1 MGASQLQRS
10 GSPATPSAGRETDLA
25 KPREPGGTPVIAGI
39 VTGIDNV
46 GFSIA
51 LASLMFAGPLVGG
64 LGIAASAAM
73 LATAFLGIALGTASG
88 LRGNVGH
95 VQDIGVAVLAPALA
109 AIATSGTLA
118 PDTAIATAFAI
129 IAVSSLATGALMFL
143 TGQLGLGRLVRF
155 FPQTVVAGFLAG
167 TGWLLVISG
176 IAVAASLPMNE
187 IFVPSAW
194 SGQQLVRVA
203 PALAF
208 ALALWIVLP
217 RIKHPV
223 TWVFLLVGGVASFY
237 VGLLATGGT
246 RAGAQAASWLPAV
259 PPTDNLIDLVRLV
272 PLVDWPTVQASLPTI
287 AIVAVLSLLACL
299 MNTSA
304 LEAVSGD
311 EADQNRELRV
321 TGLANIAG
329 GLVAGPPG
337 YSGLTTSL
345 VVNRISPGHRAAPLV
360 AVAVAL
366 IGLMAA
372 ETLVS
377 TIPIFVTSGLIIY
390 LGADLLRD
398 WLVDT
403 RKRYSNAEWIIV
415 LAIVV
420 VVAFAGFAPALIA
433 GLVIGVALFVFTYAR
448 VPVVRRVLTLD
459 RMHSSRERD
468 PQQAALLR
476 TAGAAVAV
484 FELQGFLFFGTAER
498 LRTQLKERLADPNAA
513 QLRRLI
519 LDFGH
524 VSGVDS
530 AALVLIERIATMT
543 EERGI
548 ELVLSRAGA
557 MVSEALERTV
567 PHVLTATHVRRTA
580 TLDEAVEAAEE
591 MLLGAPVHSVPPTE
605 MAARYAMPIG
615 DAGRLA
621 TFFASVPVE
630 RVPAGTK
637 VLVEGTPADGLVL
650 LEEGVVTVRRQIGHG
665 RPSQRLRAM
674 GAGSILGDIGL
685 ATGAARSADVVAE
698 TEVVLRRIPAASLA
712 SIEADDP
719 TLALALSRAVM
730 RALADKIVTG
740 NRIAEGNPV

>member
-1 MGASQLQRS
+1 ML
-10 GSPATPSAGRETDLA
+10 AG
-25 KPREPGGTPVIAGI
+25 V

-73 LATAFLGIALGTASG
+73 LATALVGLALGAASG

-95 VQDIGVAVLAPALA
+95 VQDIGVAVLAPTLA
-109 AIATSGTLA
+109 AMASSGALA
-118 PDTAIATAFAI
+118 PDAAIATAFAI
-129 IAVSSLATGALMFL
+129 IAVSSLATGVLMFL

-176 IAVAASLPMNE
+176 IAVAAHLPMNGL
-187 IFVPSAW
+187 FVPSAW
-194 SGQQLVRVA
+194 SGEQLARVA
-203 PALAF
+203 PAIAF

-217 RIKHPV
+217 RIKHPA
-223 TWVFLLVGGVASFY
+223 TWVVLLLSGVAAFY
-237 VGLLATGGT
+237 AVLALSGGT
-246 RAGAQAASWLPAV
+246 RSAALAGSWLPAV
-259 PPTDNLIDLVRLV
+259 PPTDNLVDLLQFI
-272 PLVDWPTVQASLPTI
+272 PLVDWPTVTATLPTI

-304 LEAVSGD
+304 LEAVTGED
-311 EADQNRELRV
+311 ADQNRELRV
-321 TGLANIAG
+321 TGLANLAG

-345 VVNRISPGHRAAPLV
+345 VVHRISPGRRAAAMV

-366 IGLMAA
+366 IGLLAA
-372 ETLVS
+372 DILVA
-377 TIPIFVTSGLIIY
+377 TIPVFVTSGLVIY
-390 LGADLLRD
+390 LGADLIRD
-398 WLVDT
+398 WLIDT
-403 RKRYSNAEWIIV
+403 RKRYTNAEWFIV

-420 VVAFAGFAPALIA
+420 VVAFAGFAPALVA

-448 VPVVRRVLTLD
+448 VPVVRRVHTLD
-459 RMHSSRERD
+459 RMRSSRERD

-476 TAGAAVAV
+476 EGGGAVAV

-498 LRTQLKERLADPNAA
+498 LRTQLKECLADPNAP

-524 VSGVDS
+524 VTGVDS
-530 AALVLIERIATMT
+530 AALVLIDRIATMT
-543 EERGI
+543 AERGI
-548 ELVLSRAGA
+548 DLILSRAGTL
-557 MVSEALERTV
+557 VSDALERTV
-567 PHVLTATHVRRTA
+567 PHVLSAAHVLRTL

-591 MLLGAPVHSVPPTE
+591 MLLGTPALSVSPAE
-605 MAARYAMPIG
+605 MAARYANPVG
-615 DAGRLA
+615 DTERLA
-621 TFFASVPVE
+621 AFFASVPLE
-630 RVPAGTK
+630 RLPAGTK
-637 VLVEGTPADGLVL
+637 VLAEGTPADGLVL
-650 LEEGVVTVRRQIGHG
+650 LEEGVVTVRRNMGNG
-665 RPSQRLRAM
+665 GPSQRLRAM

-698 TEVVLRRIPAASLA
+698 TPVALRRIPAASLTR
-712 SIEADDP
+712 IEADDP

-730 RALADKIVTG
+730 RALADKILTG

>member
-1 MGASQLQRS
+1 MQQSS
-10 GSPATPSAGRETDLA
+10 TPATPPTNGALD
-25 KPREPGGTPVIAGI
+25 KPQLRPESGTPVLAGI
-39 VTGIDNV
+39 ISGVDNV

-73 LATAFLGIALGTASG
+73 MATAILGVALGAASG
-88 LRGNVGH
+88 LRGNIGH

-109 AIATSGTLA
+109 AMATTTALA
-118 PDTAIATAFAI
+118 PETAVATAFAI
-129 IAVSSLATGALMFL
+129 IAVSSLTTGLLMFI
-143 TGQLGLGRLVRF
+143 TGWLGLGRLIRF

-176 IAVAASLPMNE
+176 IAVAADLPMNGL
-187 IFVPSAW
+187 FDPAHW
-194 SGQQLVRVA
+194 GNDQLLRVA
-203 PALAF
+203 PAIGF
-208 ALALWIVLP
+208 ALALWIILP
-217 RIKHPV
+217 RIKHPA
-223 TWVFLLVGGVASFY
+223 TWVVLLVTGVVGFY
-237 VGLLATGGT
+237 IVLALLGETPV
-246 RAGAQAASWLPAV
+246 RAQAAAWLPAV
-259 PPTDNLIDLVRLV
+259 PPTDNLLDLVTLF
-272 PLVDWPTVQASLPTI
+272 PLVDWNAVGGAMPVI
-287 AIVAVLSLLACL
+287 GIVAILSLLACL

-304 LEAVSGD
+304 LEAVTGE
-311 EADQNRELRV
+311 EADQNNELRV
-321 TGLANIAG
+321 TGLANAAVGI
-329 GLVAGPPG
+329 VAGPPG
-337 YSGLTTSL
+337 YSGLTTSM
-345 VVNRISPGHRAAPLV
+345 VVNRISPGRRAAAFVAAIV
-360 AVAVAL
+360 AV
-366 IGLMAA
+366 IGLLTA
-372 ETLVS
+372 ETLVA

-415 LAIVV
+415 LAIVI
-420 VVAFAGFAPALIA
+420 VVAIAGFAPALVA

-448 VPVVRRVLTLD
+448 VPVVRRFLTLD

-476 TAGAAVAV
+476 ANGASVAV

-498 LRTQLKERLADPNAA
+498 LRTQLKDRLADPNAP
-513 QLRRLI
+513 QMKRLI

-543 EERGI
+543 SERGI
-548 ELVLSRAGA
+548 ELVLSRVGTI
-557 MVSEALERTV
+557 VLDALERTI
-567 PHVLTATHVRRTA
+567 PHVLAAAHVQSTA

-591 MLLGAPVHSVPPTE
+591 MLLGDPVHSVPPSE
-605 MAARYAMPIG
+605 MAARYAMPIT

-621 TFFASVPVE
+621 AFFASLPAE

-650 LEEGVVTVRRQIGHG
+650 LEEGVVTVRRQIEGG

-698 TEVVLRRIPAASLA
+698 TDVLLRRIPAASLA
-712 SIEADDP
+712 QLEADDP
-719 TLALALSRAVM
+719 GLALAIARAVM

-740 NRIAEGNPV
+740 NRIAEGQPV

>member
-1 MGASQLQRS
+1 
-10 GSPATPSAGRETDLA
+10 
-25 KPREPGGTPVIAGI
+25 
-39 VTGIDNV
+39 
-46 GFSIA
+46 
-51 LASLMFAGPLVGG
+51 MFAGPLIGG

-73 LATAFLGIALGTASG
+73 MATALLGLALGAASG
-88 LRGNVGH
+88 LRGNIGH

-109 AIATSGTLA
+109 AMATSGTLA
-118 PDTAIATAFAI
+118 PDVAVATAFAI
-129 IAVSSLATGALMFL
+129 IAVSSLATGVLMFL

-176 IAVAASLPMNE
+176 IAVAASLPMNGL
-187 IFVPSAW
+187 FAPSAW
-194 SGQQLVRVA
+194 GPDQLARVA
-203 PALAF
+203 PAIAF

-217 RIKHPV
+217 RIKHPAA
-223 TWVFLLVGGVASFY
+223 WVALLVSGVAAFY
-237 VGLLATGGT
+237 LVLTLGGGT
-246 RAGAQAASWLPAV
+246 RAAAQAASWLPAV
-259 PPTDNLIDLVRLV
+259 PPTDNLIDLLDLI
-272 PLVDWPTVQASLPTI
+272 PLVDWPTVNAALPTI

-304 LEAVSGD
+304 LEAVTGED
-311 EADQNRELRV
+311 ADQNRELRV
-321 TGLANIAG
+321 TGLANLASSI
-329 GLVAGPPG
+329 VAGPPG

-345 VVNRISPGHRAAPLV
+345 VVNRISPGRRAAAMV

-366 IGLMAA
+366 IGLLAA
-372 ETLVS
+372 ETLVA
-377 TIPIFVTSGLIIY
+377 TIPVFVTSGLVIY
-390 LGADLLRD
+390 LGADLIRD
-398 WLVDT
+398 WLIDT

-415 LAIVV
+415 LAIVI

-448 VPVVRRVLTLD
+448 VPVVRRVHTLD
-459 RMHSSRERD
+459 RMRSSRERD

-476 TAGAAVAV
+476 DAGGAVAV

-498 LRTQLKERLADPNAA
+498 LRTQLKQRLADPDAV

-524 VSGVDS
+524 VTGVDS
-530 AALVLIERIATMT
+530 AALVLIDRIATMT
-543 EERGI
+543 AERGI
-548 ELVLSRAGA
+548 ELVLSRAGSL
-557 MVSEALERTV
+557 VSDALQRTV
-567 PHVLTATHVRRTA
+567 PHVLTAAHVERTA

-591 MLLGAPVHSVPPTE
+591 MLLGTPVHSVPPAE
-605 MAARYAMPIG
+605 MAARYAMPIA

-621 TFFASVPVE
+621 AFFASVPLE
-630 RVPAGTK
+630 RLPPGTK

-650 LEEGVVTVRRQIGHG
+650 LEEGVVTVRRNTGDG
-665 RPSQRLRAM
+665 GPSQRLRAM

-698 TEVVLRRIPAASLA
+698 TPVALRRIPAGSL
-712 SIEADDP
+712 SKIEADDP